1 MLKTAGESLMKK
13 LLLNPKTHKKFAGF
27 TLIELIIVVATIMIV
42 MTLAV
47 PTYSN
52 YSIRAKI
59 GESLYS
65 VTQLKSDADNF
76 CQEGKLESMLNN
88 QLVGY
93 KIKESKYVQDMVL
106 SGTCDEATIV
116 ILTQATGAKP
126 APVLTLTGHF
136 SKDDEQFTWTCASS
150 GLNVHAPK
158 TCQS

>member
-1 MLKTAGESLMKK
+1 MKK
-13 LLLNPKTHKKFAGF
+13 LLLNPKIHKASTGF
-27 TLIELIIVVATIMIV
+27 TLIELLIIVATIIIV

-59 GESLYS
+59 GESLYN
-65 VTQLKSDADNF
+65 VTKLKFDADEF
-76 CQEGKLESMLNN
+76 CQEGKLESLLNN

-93 KIKESKYVQDMVL
+93 KFKESKYAQDMVL

-116 ILTQATGAKP
+116 ITTRATGAAP
-126 APVLTLTGHF
+126 DPVLTMTGHF

-150 GLNVHAPK
+150 GLNVHVPR